1 MTDTI
6 SGDAAPRRFTLFPR
20 LSGAAVAGIL
30 IAIFLMA
37 FLILPVAQVIY
48 VAFLDAR
55 TGVFTLQNFQDFF
68 NTTLFRESFV
78 NSFYVSAMSVVVATA
93 IALPL
98 AYITTRFNF
107 AGTAAIQALGII

>member
-1 MTDTI
+1 M
-6 SGDAAPRRFTLFPR
+6 
-20 LSGAAVAGIL
+20 

-48 VAFLDAR
+48 VAFLEAR
-55 TGVFTLQNFQDFF
+55 TGSFTLQNFQDFF
-68 NTTLFRESFV
+68 STTLFRESFV
-78 NSFYVSAMSVVVATA
+78 NSFYVSLMSVVVATV

-107 AGTAAIQALGII
+107 GGAAVIQALG